1 MAEEKYP
8 LASDELALHYHLL
21 EAMTGTPAE
30 PAIEKFFISDAL
42 SRIQRQL
49 KVSPFSRP
57 RVRQALRYMAGEGLV
72 ARHRQGRRI
81 YYCITDSGRR
91 AYNNYK
97 EVMVLWQLEKRFG
110 KKAILKTITQISLKK
125 KGEDKLHMP
134 SICFLHMP
142 LAYRPVEHRFEKD
155 REIRIFEATLRRQK
169 Q

>member
-1 MAEEKYP
+1 MAEERYP
-8 LASDELALHYHLL
+8 LARNELALQYHLL

-30 PAIEKFFISDAL
+30 PAIERFFVPEAL

-57 RVRQALRYMAGEGLV
+57 RVRQALRYMAGEGFV

-91 AYNNYK
+91 AYNRYK
-97 EVMVLWQLEKRFG
+97 EVMILWRLEKTFG
-110 KKAILKTITQISLKK
+110 KRASHKTITQISLKK

-142 LAYRPVEHRFEKD
+142 LAYRPVEHRFEED
-155 REIRIFEATLRRQK
+155 REIRVFEATLRRQK